1 LRDLQEWLEEKLGD
15 SFSERQ
21 TKKQLNCINEHETI
35 LESIP
40 YEDYENLK
48 DYFNLPAE
56 EPSPLKSLGLY
67 WELNVRNYRFNLKAF
82 YYVGYWWISKEE
94 KVYVRV
100 SPKVFKN
107 GYGIDFAGV
116 LKEILE
122 DGEILDVIYK
132 DLIGDNPSR
141 QLIHF
146 DFNAPLIPLKDDAEE
161 HIVFTI
167 LSFIYILE
175 KIVKKGLKRD
185 YVKVRENLNSRLRG
199 KLIVKETLQRNF
211 LRGNLTRVICNFY
224 RYSED
229 SLENRILKTTLI
241 QVKKFLFSEAGK
253 ILRSSNVEEKVSF
266 LLHGFE
272 KVKTVVVNQYDFQRV
287 KYSPFYQ
294 EYKQALLL
302 AKVIL
307 QRLGF
312 DPFSHLEGDNKNN
325 LVVPYC
331 INMPLLFELY
341 AYKWLKE
348 KFLGREVIYQKS
360 FYDSSGKEYIPDFLI
375 KKSDENEG
383 IIADAKYKY
392 IENNDPSRE
401 DKQQLSLYG
410 RLKELRKFIGIEED
424 KEPEIWFLIPTFDSN
439 RGKEEIKSFS
449 KMFKIFI
456 NLPKKR
462 YE

>member
-1 LRDLQEWLEEKLGD
+1 MRDLQEWLEEKLGD

-185 YVKVRENLNSRLRG
+185 YVKVRENL
-199 KLIVKETLQRNF
+199 
-211 LRGNLTRVICNFY
+211 
-224 RYSED
+224 
-229 SLENRILKTTLI
+229 IL
-241 QVKKFLFSEAGK
+241 V
-253 ILRSSNVEEKVSF
+253 
-266 LLHGFE
+266 
-272 KVKTVVVNQYDFQRV
+272 
-287 KYSPFYQ
+287 
-294 EYKQALLL
+294 
-302 AKVIL
+302 
-307 QRLGF
+307 
-312 DPFSHLEGDNKNN
+312 
-325 LVVPYC
+325 
-331 INMPLLFELY
+331 
-341 AYKWLKE
+341 
-348 KFLGREVIYQKS
+348 
-360 FYDSSGKEYIPDFLI
+360 
-375 KKSDENEG
+375 
-383 IIADAKYKY
+383 
-392 IENNDPSRE
+392 
-401 DKQQLSLYG
+401 
-410 RLKELRKFIGIEED
+410 
-424 KEPEIWFLIPTFDSN
+424 
-439 RGKEEIKSFS
+439 
-449 KMFKIFI
+449 
-456 NLPKKR
+456 
-462 YE
+462 